1 MNPKRKMVP
10 QGSTHF
16 PPNPHNNSLIF
27 ILKSCGM
34 VAICHR
40 NYFRS
45 MLLFA
50 LLLLPC
56 FRIFSQTD
64 QLLIIGQEKLLD
76 VKINNITIENVTF
89 ENLNDHTILTLPT
102 NRINYLKLRTTKS
115 QKYFTND
122 ILQALKKYNSTNL
135 VWYGA
140 DFTIVKI
147 NDLGEEYKYTN
158 GLFRA
163 INNFI
168 TEPGGKFY
176 ALWYCGI
183 PGCLSCIKKI
193 NCDPVNLRNEKIQ
206 IQDCFKPESSKN
218 NPFNFIRESITDL
231 NTGGFKEGI
240 GMMFFYKSI
249 DKSEE
254 QISGDLVFFDI
265 SSKEVILCIGDILK
279 ADGIS
284 MEWHWSKG
292 LRDFLND
299 IRKEGRLY
307 KDIFSLYNYSTKN

>member
-1 MNPKRKMVP
+1 MKVKRKKP
-10 QGSTHF
+10 FKGNIHF

-27 ILKSCGM
+27 ILKSSGM

-40 NYFRS
+40 YYFRS

-50 LLLLPC
+50 LLFLPC

-64 QLLIIGQEKLLD
+64 QLLIIGQEKRLD
-76 VKINNITIENVTF
+76 VKINDITIDNITF
-89 ENLNDHTILTLPT
+89 ENLNDHNILTLPT
-102 NRINYLKLRTTKS
+102 NHINYLKLRTVES
-115 QKYFTND
+115 QKYFTKD
-122 ILQALKKYNSTNL
+122 LLLAIKKYNSSNL

-140 DFTIVKI
+140 DFTMVKI

-168 TEPGGKFY
+168 LDQNGKFY
-176 ALWYCGI
+176 SLWTCII
-183 PGCLSCIKKI
+183 PYCLSCINKI
-193 NCDPVNLRNEKIQ
+193 NYEPVNLRNDQIK
-206 IQDCFKPESSKN
+206 IQDCFKLESSKK
-218 NPFNFIRESITDL
+218 NPFNFIRESITNL
-231 NTGGFKEGI
+231 EPGEYKEGI

-249 DKSEE
+249 DKSKE

-265 SSKEVILCIGDILK
+265 TSKEIILSIGDVFK
-279 ADGIS
+279 SDGIS

-307 KDIFSLYNYSTKN
+307 KDIISLYNYPTKN

>member
-1 MNPKRKMVP
+1 MVP
-10 QGSTHF
+10 QGNTHF
-16 PPNPHNNSLIF
+16 PPNPHNISLIF
-27 ILKSCGM
+27 ILKPFGM

-40 NYFRS
+40 NYFRT
-45 MLLFA
+45 MLLFS
-50 LLLLPC
+50 LLFLPC

-64 QLLIIGQEKLLD
+64 QLLIIGQEKLTD
-76 VKINNITIENVTF
+76 VKINDVTIDNITF
-89 ENLNDHTILTLPT
+89 ENINDHNILMLPT
-102 NRINYLKLRTTKS
+102 NHINYLKLRTSES

-122 ILQALKKYNSTNL
+122 ILQAIKKYNSTNL

-140 DFTIVKI
+140 DFTMVKI

-168 TEPGGKFY
+168 TDPNEKFY
-176 ALWYCGI
+176 SLWTCILPYC
-183 PGCLSCIKKI
+183 LTCIKKM
-193 NCDPVNLRNEKIQ
+193 NCEMVNIRNDQIK
-206 IQDCFKPESSKN
+206 IQDCFKLTPTTN
-218 NPFNFIRESITDL
+218 NPLKSIRESITHLDS
-231 NTGGFKEGI
+231 GEFKEGI

-249 DKSEE
+249 DKSNE

-265 SSKEVILCIGDILK
+265 TSKEVILCIGDILK
-279 ADGIS
+279 TDGIS

-299 IRKEGRLY
+299 IRKEGKLY
-307 KDIFSLYNYSTKN
+307 KDIFSLYNYPSKN

>member
-1 MNPKRKMVP
+1 MKTKRKKP
-10 QGSTHF
+10 SKGHIHF
-16 PPNPHNNSLIF
+16 PPNPHNSSLIF

-50 LLLLPC
+50 LLFFPC

-76 VKINNITIENVTF
+76 VKINDITIENVTF
-89 ENLNDHTILTLPT
+89 ENLNDHTILILPT
-102 NRINYLKLRTTKS
+102 NHINYLKLRTKES

-140 DFTIVKI
+140 DFTMVKI
-147 NDLGEEYKYTN
+147 NDLGHEYKYTT

-168 TEPGGKFY
+168 TDPGEKFY
-176 ALWYCGI
+176 CLWTCILPY
-183 PGCLSCIKKI
+183 CLSCIKKM
-193 NCDPVNLRNEKIQ
+193 NCEPVYLRNDQIKIQ
-206 IQDCFKPESSKN
+206 ECFKLTTTTN
-218 NPFNFIRESITDL
+218 NPLKSIRESITNLDP
-231 NTGGFKEGI
+231 GEFKEGI
-240 GMMFFYKSI
+240 GMIFFYQSI
-249 DKSEE
+249 DKSKEL
-254 QISGDLVFFDI
+254 ISGDLVFFDI
-265 SSKEVILCIGDILK
+265 TSKEIILTIGDVLK

-307 KDIFSLYNYSTKN
+307 KDIFSLYTYPTKN